1 MKPFARI
8 NLSFA
13 ALRRGDARLIPRARG
28 VSKSERRSEMIDSV
42 IEKPIDKIRYPN
54 VTKKTR
60 RFLTFL
66 NIEVVALFVVLVT
79 ADKLMPLDAR
89 PHPAIL
95 ASVFSL
101 LAIINIVAWCR
112 AAKKDARCC
121 HCDSPMPLDSLKWH
135 LLASGLLPVCKKCRA
150 IVGAEF
156 IKPLPDNP
164 ANPVNPVNETP
175 TERSN
180 P

>member
-1 MKPFARI
+1 M
-8 NLSFA
+8 
-13 ALRRGDARLIPRARG
+13 LRNTSTNGWFIGRGEDEE
-28 VSKSERRSEMIDSV
+28 SERRSEMIDSV
-42 IEKPIDKIRYPN
+42 IEKPIDKIRYQN

-79 ADKLMPLDAR
+79 ADKLMPSGAR

-101 LAIINIVAWCR
+101 LGIINIVVLCR
-112 AAKKDARCC
+112 AARKDVRCC
-121 HCDSPMPLDSLKWH
+121 HCNSPIPLDSLKWH
-135 LLASGLLPVCKKCRA
+135 LIASGLLPVCKKCRA
-150 IVGAEF
+150 NAGAEF
-156 IKPLPDNP
+156 INPLPANP
-164 ANPVNPVNETP
+164 ANHVNPVTGTP
-175 TERSN
+175 TERSS

>member
-1 MKPFARI
+1 
-8 NLSFA
+8 
-13 ALRRGDARLIPRARG
+13 
-28 VSKSERRSEMIDSV
+28 MIDSV

-79 ADKLMPLDAR
+79 ADKLMPSDAR

-101 LAIINIVAWCR
+101 LAIINIVAWYR

-135 LLASGLLPVCKKCRA
+135 LIASGLLPVCKKCRP

-156 IKPLPDNP
+156 IKPLPSNSV
-164 ANPVNPVNETP
+164 NPVNPVNETP

>member
-1 MKPFARI
+1 
-8 NLSFA
+8 
-13 ALRRGDARLIPRARG
+13 
-28 VSKSERRSEMIDSV
+28 MIDSV

-60 RFLTFL
+60 RFFTFL

-79 ADKLMPLDAR
+79 ADKLMPSDAR

-101 LAIINIVAWCR
+101 LAIINIVAWYR

-121 HCDSPMPLDSLKWH
+121 HCNSPMPLDSLKWQEWR
-135 LLASGLLPVCKKCRA
+135 LIESGLLPVCKKCRP

-156 IKPLPDNP
+156 IKPLPSNSV
-164 ANPVNPVNETP
+164 NPVNPVTRTP
-175 TERSN
+175 TERSEN
-180 P
+180 D